1 MTNLTISNTV
11 AMRGDFSMSVQAT
24 LEEMCINTIRFL
36 AADAVEKAKSGHPGM
51 PMGAAA
57 AAYTLWTRHLKHHP
71 ADPLWVDRDRFVLS
85 AGHGSML
92 LYALLYLTGYDLSL
106 DDLRSF
112 RQWGSKTPGHPE
124 HRHPPGAEMTTGPL
138 GQGFAAAVGMAIAEA
153 HLAARF
159 NRPGH
164 RIVDH
169 FTYVLASDG
178 DLMEGLSS
186 EASALAGHLGMG
198 KLIVLYDDNGI
209 VLSGSASLSF
219 TEEISGRFAAAGWQV
234 ISVSDGNDVAAIDRA
249 LVEAKAET
257 TKPSLIR
264 VRTTIGCGA
273 PGKQNTS
280 GAHGAPLGP
289 EELRAAKENLGW
301 PQEPALFVP
310 EEVLAF
316 FREGGAAGAGQEG
329 TWKEGF
335 GRYTAV
341 HPGEAAEFIRVM
353 KGELPADWEKALPS
367 YASGTKDEAT
377 RKTSE
382 AVLQALA
389 PVVPELMGGSAD
401 LNPSTFTW
409 LKGQGDFQRPGEPP
423 DCREGAVGGEWGY
436 GGRNIH
442 FGVREHAMAAIAGG
456 MALHG
461 GILPFTG
468 TFFTFADY
476 MRPSIRLAALMGLR
490 VVYVF
495 THDSIGVG
503 EDGPTHQPIEQLM
516 SLRAIPN
523 LTVIRPADAN
533 ETVEAWRTALENAS
547 GPTALVLTRQNL
559 PVLDR
564 NAIQPAA
571 GLRRGGYILWESAAG
586 DPETILIGTGSEVEI
601 ALDAGRRLA
610 AEGIHVRVVSLPS
623 WELFDREPYEYR
635 DWVLP
640 HAVRARV
647 AVEAG
652 VRLGWEHYVGLE
664 GETVGIDRFGASA
677 PYKVIYEKFGITAEA
692 VVAAARR
699 LLGRETV

>member
-1 MTNLTISNTV
+1 
-11 AMRGDFSMSVQAT
+11 MRGDFSMSEQGS
-24 LEEMCINTIRFL
+24 LEARCINAIRFL
-36 AADAVEKAKSGHPGM
+36 AVDAIEKAKSGHPGM

-57 AAYTLWTRHLKHHP
+57 AAYTLWTRRLKHNP
-71 ADPLWVDRDRFVLS
+71 ADPLWADRDRFVLS

-92 LYALLYLTGYDLSL
+92 LYALLYLTGYNLSL
-106 DDLRSF
+106 DDLKSF

-124 HRHPPGAEMTTGPL
+124 RRHPPGTEMMTGPL
-138 GQGFAAAVGMAIAEA
+138 GQGFGAAVGMAIAEA

-169 FTYVLASDG
+169 FTYVFASDG

-186 EASALAGHLGMG
+186 EASALAGHLGLG
-198 KLIVLYDDNGI
+198 KLVVLYDDNGI
-209 VLSGSASLSF
+209 CLSGSTALTF
-219 TEEISGRFAAAGWQV
+219 TEDMDGRFTAAGWQV
-234 ISVSDGNDVAAIDRA
+234 LSVPDGNDVAAVDRA
-249 LVEAKAET
+249 LGEAKTET
-257 TKPSLIR
+257 TRPSFIR
-264 VRTTIGCGA
+264 LRTTIGCGA

-280 GAHGAPLGP
+280 GAHGSPLGP
-289 EELRAAKENLGW
+289 EEVRAAKEHLGW
-301 PQEPALFVP
+301 PQEPPFFVP
-310 EEVLAF
+310 EEVLDFYRGA
-316 FREGGAAGAGQEG
+316 GAAGAGCEAAWQG
-329 TWKEGF
+329 AF
-335 GRYTAV
+335 ARYAAA
-341 HPGEAAEFIRVM
+341 HPGEAAEFERVM
-353 KGELPADWEKALPS
+353 KGDLPDGWEKALPV
-367 YASGTKDEAT
+367 YGPGTKDAAT

-409 LKGQGDFQRPGEPP
+409 LKGQGDFEKPGKPP
-423 DCREGAVGGEWGY
+423 AGLEGAVGGEWGY

-490 VVYVF
+490 VIYVF
-495 THDSIGVG
+495 SHDSIGVG

-516 SLRAIPN
+516 SLRAIPS

-533 ETVEAWRTALENAS
+533 ETVEAWRAALENRS
-547 GPTALVLTRQNL
+547 GPTALILTRQNL

-564 NAIQPAA
+564 TVFHAAA
-571 GLRRGGYILWESAAG
+571 GLRRGGYILWESAEG
-586 DPETILIGTGSEVEI
+586 EPETIVIGTGSEVEI
-601 ALDAGRRLA
+601 AIEAGRRLA
-610 AEGIHVRVVSLPS
+610 AEGLRVRVVSLPS
-623 WELFDREPYEYR
+623 WELFGSQLQSYR
-635 DWVLP
+635 DGVLP
-640 HAVRARV
+640 PSVKARV

-652 VRLGWEHYVGLE
+652 ITLGWERYVGLE
-664 GETVGIDRFGASA
+664 GSVVGIDHFGASA
-677 PYKVIYEKFGITAEA
+677 PYKVIYEKFGITADT
-692 VVAAARR
+692 VAAAVRR
-699 LLGRETV
+699 LLGR